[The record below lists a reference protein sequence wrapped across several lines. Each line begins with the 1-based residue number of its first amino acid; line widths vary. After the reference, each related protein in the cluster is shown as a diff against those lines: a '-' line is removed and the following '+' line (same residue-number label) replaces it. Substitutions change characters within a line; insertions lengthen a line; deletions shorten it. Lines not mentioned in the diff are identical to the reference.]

1 MKVQFVTHLS
11 PSFSAQQPLGTS
23 GYNTGHCR
31 YLIFHLYR
39 GSTGQHSLPHPPLI
53 SVLPLQISEIVGY
66 EIKPTDTTCLA
77 NMLEFGFG
85 KFVEK

>member
-11 PSFSAQQPLGTS
+11 TFSAQQPPGTS
-23 GYNTGHCR
+23 DYNTDN
-31 YLIFHLYR
+31 LIFHPSR
-39 GSTGQHSLPHPPLI
+39 GSTGQHSLPPRPLI

-66 EIKPTDTTCLA
+66 EVKPTETTCLA